1 MAAARGQRQAVAYE
15 IAQTRL
21 VLAQGVATYYRQWQL
36 LVQQKAI
43 VQQRQQLN
51 QVRERVVKE
60 LIRAE
65 QVPPSQLY
73 AVLQGNLRFATALS
87 DLDGK
92 VAQVRHGL
100 AALTGQQ
107 PGALDAFE
115 PAPVGVLPSPPVD
128 RLTAGLL
135 GKRPDLAAQREVLEI
150 RRHQIAGAKTAFYPN
165 ITIKALAGLSDL
177 EIGNLPNSS
186 SLIAGV
192 LPSISL
198 PIFTSGALQAN
209 LSKTEA
215 TFDEQASRY
224 NKSVYAALRE
234 AADTLVDYDTATR
247 ALAQQQEMLALA
259 HKTVAAERSRYRAG
273 LTNRLELVNAEDEVL
288 QAEGQLSQL
297 QSQQHVAWLAMNVVF
312 GGGFDGAD
320 ASGTGGTR

>member
-1 MAAARGQRQAVAYE
+1 MNRKRLVPILVLSGALAGCAAMQERPLASTEDAQSLGLPAEGMAGQERQEWAVKPPISPHWWRALGDVKLDALVDRALAHSPDLAMAQARLRQAEASVALADSQRGPTLGVGGSGAFIHRRGIHEKEKSPAVAQLENRYFGDNGLSIEYASLQLQGQWSPDLFGKYREQVAAARGQRQAVAYE

-100 AALTGQQ
+100 AALTG
-107 PGALDAFE
+107 
-115 PAPVGVLPSPPVD
+115 
-128 RLTAGLL
+128 
-135 GKRPDLAAQREVLEI
+135 
-150 RRHQIAGAKTAFYPN
+150 
-165 ITIKALAGLSDL
+165 
-177 EIGNLPNSS
+177 
-186 SLIAGV
+186 
-192 LPSISL
+192 
-198 PIFTSGALQAN
+198 
-209 LSKTEA
+209 
-215 TFDEQASRY
+215 
-224 NKSVYAALRE
+224 
-234 AADTLVDYDTATR
+234 
-247 ALAQQQEMLALA
+247 
-259 HKTVAAERSRYRAG
+259 
-273 LTNRLELVNAEDEVL
+273 
-288 QAEGQLSQL
+288 
-297 QSQQHVAWLAMNVVF
+297 
-312 GGGFDGAD
+312 
-320 ASGTGGTR
+320 